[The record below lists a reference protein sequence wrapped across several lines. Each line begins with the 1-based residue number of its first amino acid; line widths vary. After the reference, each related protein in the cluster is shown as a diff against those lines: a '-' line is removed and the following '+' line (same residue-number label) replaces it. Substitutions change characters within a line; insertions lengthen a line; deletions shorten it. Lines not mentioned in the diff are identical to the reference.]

1 MPSQITNY
9 QCPACTGPLHYSGST
24 GRLECE
30 YCGSSFDVAEI
41 EKLYAQK
48 DAAAAAAMEKEQAAP
63 GEAPKADTQSEEDA
77 EPQWVDT
84 GSEDDVPD
92 DGAFSTDWG
101 ADAEKMRAYTC
112 PSCGAELICEET
124 TAATSCP
131 YCGNPT
137 IIPGKFAGALRP
149 EFVLPFRLDKQS
161 AIRALK
167 QHYRGNPFLPRVFSA
182 ENHIEEI
189 KGVYVP
195 FWLFDET
202 VTGDARF
209 AARRVRVRREGD
221 YEVTSIDHFAVHRS
235 GTASFTRIPADGSK
249 KMPDDY
255 MDSLEPFDYNE
266 LKAFS
271 TAYLPGYLA
280 DRYDVSAK
288 ECAARADRRCVAS
301 TAELLE
307 RDVVGYSSIN
317 LVEMQSKVQ
326 HGNVHYALLPVW
338 LLNTKWNGKNYLY
351 AMNGQTGKFVGEL
364 PVSGKRVWT
373 ATLLLTALLTGL
385 FYFTG
390 IARWLLELFL

>member
-41 EKLYAQK
+41 EKLYAEK
-48 DAAAAAAMEKEQAAP
+48 DAAAAAAMEKEQTAA
-63 GEAPKADTQSEEDA
+63 EESQDQADVQPRWEDS
-77 EPQWVDT
+77 

-92 DGAFSTDWG
+92 DSAFSTDWG
-101 ADAEKMRAYTC
+101 ADAEKMRAYSC
-112 PSCGAELICEET
+112 PSCGAELLCEET

-137 IIPGKFAGALRP
+137 IVPGKFAGAMRP
-149 EFVLPFRLDKQS
+149 ELVLPFKLDKQS

-167 QHYRGNPFLPRVFSA
+167 QHYRGNPFLPRVFSE

-209 AARRVRVRREGD
+209 AARRMRVRREGD
-221 YEVTSIDHFAVHRS
+221 YEVTSIDHFAVRRS
-235 GTASFTRIPADGSK
+235 GTASFSRIPADGSK

-255 MDSLEPFDYNE
+255 MDSLEPYDYGE
-266 LKAFS
+266 LKEFS

-280 DRYDVSAK
+280 DQYDVSAK
-288 ECAARADRRCVAS
+288 DCAARADRRCVAS
-301 TAELLE
+301 TEALLE
-307 RDVVGYSSIN
+307 QDVMGYSSIN

-326 HGNVHYALLPVW
+326 HGAVHYALLPVW

-364 PVSGKRVWT
+364 PVSKKRVWA
-373 ATLLLTALLTGL
+373 ATGLLTALLTAL

-390 IARWLLELFL
+390 IARWLLGLFL